1 DVDHHADGI
10 TWGIELTSDLP
21 ILAQG
26 SVHEVFEKVAHS
38 VLAEGFIREID
49 ASEVL
54 DHAPQDVIL
63 LELGQQFGEFEG
75 APHFAHVVGEGIK
88 VGEHAFYTVDDAAA
102 DDTQRY
108 IRDVIEG
115 PAVVRTDKCA
125 QQAFEELGVFVGLQ
139 HRRLRRL
146 EENLQTTQNREGE
159 DVIAVGLA
167 GDNTSQI
174 GVRSLPDC
182 LVERSR

>member
-21 ILAQG
+21 ILAEG

-63 LELGQQFGEFEG
+63 LKLGQQFGELEG
-75 APHFAHVVGEGIK
+75 SPHIAHVVGEGIK
-88 VGEHAFYTVDDAAA
+88 VGEHAFLNVVVAAA
-102 DDTQRY
+102 DDSWR
-108 IRDVIEG
+108 
-115 PAVVRTDKCA
+115 
-125 QQAFEELGVFVGLQ
+125 
-139 HRRLRRL
+139 
-146 EENLQTTQNREGE
+146 
-159 DVIAVGLA
+159 
-167 GDNTSQI
+167 
-174 GVRSLPDC
+174 
-182 LVERSR
+182 